1 MNSFTSRQPRQ
12 IARVC
17 WAGLLSG
24 AIASVPLPSAAI
36 PVEAV
41 TNPREAYGGWVSD
54 EADLLSD
61 STEAELNQRISDLE
75 AGNGSEIAV
84 VTVPDTSPS
93 STPKAFATALFNHWG
108 IGKADEDNGILFL
121 ISEGDRRVEI
131 ETGYGIEPILPDAQV
146 GEILDTH
153 ILPQFKEGNFDQG
166 TLAGTIALIDVI
178 HDATPVLSAS
188 ASSINSTTDSAA
200 VPLRSSSSTS
210 AAEEGTS
217 DQPEFRPFAP
227 HQPWIQV
234 LMKTPWH
241 IRFAIG
247 GLSVSLLMVYW
258 MRKAAREAVV
268 LKPGASSRY
277 RSVQN
282 LDEKPQWFGY
292 LGASGLIVSGVVL
305 VVGAGATSPAIAISS
320 GLFFGLLLGAPIS
333 HLSVRQLSPHRNK
346 QLVRPR
352 QCKTCH
358 HSLNYLGETDLKK
371 HLSKPQLTAQKLGT
385 VKYEG
390 WHCPQC
396 EKAGKPHVHIV
407 ETVMNSRCY
416 YYCPTCQE
424 LTMTRVYEMTKR
436 PTMFR
441 AGIQTMTEHC
451 QCCGHEKK
459 EESTLP
465 NLRARS
471 RRSSSSRGYYGGGGY
486 GGGGFGG
493 GFGGGGGGGGG
504 CGGGGFGGGSSGGG
518 GAGGGF

>member
-1 MNSFTSRQPRQ
+1 MNSLKSHQPCQ
-12 IARVC
+12 IARIC

-24 AIASVPLPSAAI
+24 AIASLPLPSVAI

-61 STEAELNQRISDLE
+61 SAEAELNRRISDLE
-75 AGNGSEIAV
+75 IDTGSEIAV
-84 VTVPDTSPS
+84 VTVPDTAPS

-146 GEILDTH
+146 GEILDTY
-153 ILPQFKEGNFDQG
+153 ILPQLKDGNFDQG

-178 HDATPVLSAS
+178 RDAAPVPSAS
-188 ASSINSTTDSAA
+188 TSSINATTDSAA
-200 VPLRSSSSTS
+200 VSSLSNSSTS
-210 AAEEGTS
+210 VAEEGAS
-217 DQPEFRPFAP
+217 DQPEFRPFAQ

-234 LMKTPWH
+234 LMNTPWH
-241 IRFAIG
+241 VRFAIG

-258 MRKAAREAVV
+258 MRKAAREAIV

-277 RSVQN
+277 RTVQN
-282 LDEKPQWFGY
+282 LDKKPHWFGY
-292 LGASGLIVSGVVL
+292 LGASGLIVSGFVL
-305 VVGAGATSPAIAISS
+305 VAGAGATSPAIAISS
-320 GLFFGLLLGAPIS
+320 GLFFGLLLGTPIS
-333 HLSVRQLSPHRNK
+333 HLSVRQLSLYK
-346 QLVRPR
+346 SGQLIRPR

-396 EKAGKPHVHIV
+396 EKAGKPHVHII
-407 ETVMNSRCY
+407 ETVINSRCY
-416 YYCPTCQE
+416 YHCPTCQE
-424 LTMTRVYEMTKR
+424 LTMTRVYEMTQA
-436 PTMFR
+436 PTMSSC
-441 AGIQTMTEHC
+441 GIQTVTEHC
-451 QCCGHEKK
+451 QSCGREKK
-459 EESTLP
+459 KESTLP
-465 NLRARS
+465 
-471 RRSSSSRGYYGGGGY
+471 
-486 GGGGFGG
+486 
-493 GFGGGGGGGGG
+493 
-504 CGGGGFGGGSSGGG
+504 
-518 GAGGGF
+518 